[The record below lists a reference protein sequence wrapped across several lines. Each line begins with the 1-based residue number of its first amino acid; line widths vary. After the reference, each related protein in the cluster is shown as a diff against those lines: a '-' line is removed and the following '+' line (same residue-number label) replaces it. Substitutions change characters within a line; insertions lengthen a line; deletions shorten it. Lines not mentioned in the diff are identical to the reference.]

1 MAAKSTKSSLMTD
14 DARCFGQTKV
24 SALPWGT
31 LGGQTVERLLLESPT
46 GERCEVSSF
55 GASLLRFWARDG
67 HNLVLGY
74 ETLDEY
80 VSCPHYIGVTVGRVA
95 NRIAQGEFEL
105 GGRRV
110 LLRKND
116 GADHHHGGPTGFSK
130 RIWATDRSRPG
141 GVTFRLHSPDG
152 DGDYPGALDVAVT
165 YELKDHALFVTM
177 EAIAH
182 DDTLLNLAHHPYFN
196 LEDTGDVL
204 DHRLTLS
211 CSAFTPGAPRAP
223 NGRVHPVADTALDFR
238 APHRIGARLPL
249 SDFGDGAEVPS
260 GYDHNLMVD
269 GSEAYSAASSENA
282 ACRLVATVEAPRSGR
297 VMNVYSN
304 QPCVQLYTGNFLD
317 GTTSGVHGVLSKHA
331 GLCLETQAPPN
342 AINVPAWRP
351 MVLLPRGARYRHEMV
366 YALLS
371 RVAERVGS

>member
-1 MAAKSTKSSLMTD
+1 MTD
-14 DARCFGQTKV
+14 DARGLGQTKV

-31 LGGQTVERLLLESPT
+31 LGGQTVERILLESPT
-46 GERCEVSSF
+46 GESCEVSSF
-55 GASLLRFWARDG
+55 GASLLRFWAKGG

-74 ETLDEY
+74 ETLEEY

-116 GADHHHGGPTGFSK
+116 GADHHHGGPEGFSQ
-130 RIWATDRSRPG
+130 RIWATDLSRPG
-141 GVTFRLHSPDG
+141 AVAFRLHSPDG
-152 DGDYPGALDVAVT
+152 DGGYPGALDVSVT

-177 EAIAH
+177 EGLAQ
-182 DDTLLNLAHHPYFN
+182 DDTLIILAHHPYFN
-196 LEDTGDVL
+196 LEDAGDVL

-223 NGRVHPVADTALDFR
+223 NGRVHTVTDTALDFR
-238 APHRIGARLPL
+238 TPHRIGARLPL
-249 SDFGDGAEVPS
+249 SDRGDGAGVPG

-269 GSEAYSAASSENA
+269 GGETYSAASSAAA
-282 ACRLVATVEAPRSGR
+282 ACRHVATVEAPRSGR
-297 VMNVYSN
+297 VMKVFSN

-317 GTTSGVHGVLSKHA
+317 GTRRGVRGVLEKHA

-342 AINVPAWRP
+342 AVNVPAWRP
-351 MVLLPRGARYRHEMV
+351 MVLLASGARYRHEMIYV
-366 YALLS
+366 LS
-371 RVAERVGS
+371 S